1 MELQTTLRQLIAERL
16 PGATVEI
23 TDLTG
28 GGDHF
33 GVLVAS
39 DAFTGKRLLEQHRM
53 VMDVLREQLR
63 SDVHAVKIK
72 TMTMERYRRRRA
84 EEDFG

>member
-1 MELQTTLRQLIAERL
+1 MELHATLRELIAEKL
-16 PGATVEI
+16 PGAAVEV

-33 GVLVAS
+33 GVVVAS

-53 VMDVLREQLR
+53 VMNILREQLR
-63 SDVHAVKIK
+63 SELHAVKIT
-72 TMTMERYRRRRA
+72 TMTMERYRRCGA
-84 EEDFG
+84 EEDSA